1 MYGRAQKLCS
11 AEKDRYGLFVRLVPQ
26 ILRGDQFLE
35 SPWFLENSARS
46 NAPGD
51 GGYGGGRC
59 SEHQEVGIDGVAAV
73 LLMAVIRI
81 YIHYEINLIC
91 WNLKKNQNIIL
102 SISVLSDK

>member
-1 MYGRAQKLCS
+1 MYS
-11 AEKDRYGLFVRLVPQ
+11 RYRCILRNRLQLVHQ
-26 ILRGDQFLE
+26 ILRGDQLLE
-35 SPWFLENSARS
+35 SLWFL
-46 NAPGD
+46 
-51 GGYGGGRC
+51 GGFRGWRYGGGRC

-81 YIHYEINLIC
+81 YIHYEIILIC